1 MYAPQEIFLSAYT
14 VCPEMLS
21 KNPRVGTAPSE
32 MHTATLHSIM
42 HVP

>member
-1 MYAPQEIFLSAYT
+1 
-14 VCPEMLS
+14 MLS
-21 KNPRVGTAPSE
+21 KNPRVRTAPSE